1 MFNIKKYHE
10 IQGLIEKNGRN
21 TEIIA
26 ISKNHPK
33 ESVIQAIKE
42 GVYTFGENRV
52 FEAKSKF
59 VDLKDIYPKIK
70 LHLTG
75 PLQSNKVKEAA
86 SLFDVFHTL
95 DREKIAKEFSKN
107 INLINNKEIYIQVNT
122 GDEDTKSGIHIKDL
136 KDFFHFCKV
145 EMKLNIVGLMCIP
158 PITDDPK
165 YHFNMLQ
172 QLCKAVN
179 LSELSIGMSND
190 FIEAL
195 EFNPKYIRIGTA
207 LFGSRS

>member
-1 MFNIKKYHE
+1 
-10 IQGLIEKNGRN
+10 
-21 TEIIA
+21 
-26 ISKNHPK
+26 
-33 ESVIQAIKE
+33 
-42 GVYTFGENRV
+42 
-52 FEAKSKF
+52 
-59 VDLKDIYPKIK
+59 
-70 LHLTG
+70 
-75 PLQSNKVKEAA
+75 
-86 SLFDVFHTL
+86 
-95 DREKIAKEFSKN
+95 
-107 INLINNKEIYIQVNT
+107 
-122 GDEDTKSGIHIKDL
+122 
-136 KDFFHFCKV
+136 
-145 EMKLNIVGLMCIP
+145 MCIP

>member
-1 MFNIKKYHE
+1 MFNIKKYQE
-10 IQGLIEKNGRN
+10 IQSLIDKNGRN

-33 ESVIQAIKE
+33 ESVIQAISN

-59 VDLKDIYPKIK
+59 IGLKDTYPKIK

-95 DREKIAKEFSKN
+95 DREKIAREFSKN
-107 INLINNKEIYIQVNT
+107 IKFIKKKEIYIQVNT
-122 GDEDTKSGIHIKDL
+122 GEENTKSGIHTKDL
-136 KDFFHFCKV
+136 KDFVHFCKSDL
-145 EMKLNIVGLMCIP
+145 KLNIVGLMCIP
-158 PITDDPK
+158 PLTDDPK
-165 YHFNMLQ
+165 FHFNMLQ
-172 QLCKAVN
+172 QLNKAVN

-190 FIEAL
+190 FLEAL